1 MQNRVALVFGGT
13 GGLGSGCVR
22 TLARDWSTV
31 AITYRQARSKAEELA
46 AELPHGQGF
55 AVGCDVSDARSVREA
70 IETVTTQRG
79 EVGAIVFAC
88 GVAIEQPHI
97 SEITEE
103 QWREVIDHELLGFIR
118 VTTAIIPYFRAH
130 GGGSIVAVTSM
141 ANTRFIVGDAI
152 SAVPKAGIET
162 LSRGIAK
169 EEGRYG
175 IRSNTVAAGAMN
187 AGLGERYIAQK
198 FTPDFWEKFKKSI
211 PLRAFGEASDI
222 GEAVGYFASA
232 RAKYVTGQT
241 IVVDGGYTL

>member
-1 MQNRVALVFGGT
+1 MHDRVALVFGGT

-31 AITYRQARSKAEELA
+31 AITYRRARNKAEQLSAELA
-46 AELPHGQGF
+46 SGQGF
-55 AVGCDVSDARSVREA
+55 AVDCDVSDERSVREA

-79 EVGAIVFAC
+79 QIGAVVFAC
-88 GVAIEQPHI
+88 GVAIDQPYI
-97 SEITEE
+97 SEITEA

-118 VTTAIIPYFRAH
+118 VTTAIIPHFRTH

-175 IRSNTVAAGAMN
+175 IRCNTVAAGAMN

-198 FTPDFWEKFKKSI
+198 FTPDFWDKFKKSI
-211 PLRAFGEASDI
+211 PLRTFGAAADI
-222 GEAVGYFASA
+222 GEAVAYFASA